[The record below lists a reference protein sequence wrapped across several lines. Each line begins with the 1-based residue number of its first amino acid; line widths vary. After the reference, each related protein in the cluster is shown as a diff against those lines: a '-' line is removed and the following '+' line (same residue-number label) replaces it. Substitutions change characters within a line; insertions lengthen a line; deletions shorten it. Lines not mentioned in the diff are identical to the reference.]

1 MIKTYPEMDRE
12 IVNLLDTTKP
22 VQAYAAQRIRDL
34 EQENAALTDGK
45 FTYCVYCGKTY
56 DTTEGDAADAIDKHV
71 RECEKHPIAEC
82 RKENKS
88 LKQRIRELTF
98 QAEMFQA
105 MFDEADTMIKLKT
118 ENTRLR
124 RLAQDAL
131 EEQRKDGDR

>member
-34 EQENAALTDGK
+34 EQENARL
-45 FTYCVYCGKTY
+45 
-56 DTTEGDAADAIDKHV
+56 
-71 RECEKHPIAEC
+71 
-82 RKENKS
+82 KS

-98 QAEMFQA
+98 QAEMYQA
-105 MFDEADTMIKLKT
+105 MFDEADTMVRLKA

-124 RLAQDAL
+124 EAAQNAQLRKHL
-131 EEQRKDGDR
+131 EVAEKRGR